1 MEYYGAIDQGT
12 TSTRFAIFDSEENL
26 VAIHQIEIEQIYPE
40 PDYVEHNPDEIWK
53 SVSICISEVGKKFDL
68 SKLSSIGIT
77 NQRETTVAWSKSTG
91 KPLYNAIVWQD
102 TRTQDI
108 CDEIVKIDELQSDF
122 KNTGLPVATYFS
134 LSKILWLLRNVD
146 KVKFAAENQDL
157 CFGTIDS
164 WILFKLTGKHLTD
177 VTNASR
183 TLIFDLQT
191 LSWNP
196 KIIEYFDIPKSS
208 LPEIKPSMYC
218 FAEDT
223 PFIEN
228 VPITAVLGDQQASL
242 FGHKAFK
249 VGESKNTYGTGCFF
263 LVNTGNEIIS
273 SNNGLISTVGYQIED
288 QPPVFA
294 LEGSVAVAGSSIQWL
309 RDNIGL
315 IDSSSDIEKLALLV
329 KDNGGVYFVPAF
341 SGLFSPHWD
350 PTARGTIVG
359 MSGHTNKSHIAR
371 AVLESVGFQNYELT
385 KAFELDLNF
394 KLSSLSVDGGMTAN
408 NLLMQFQADISDIKI
423 HSLKIKEV
431 TAFGAALASFSFI
444 NQKPLVSIVN
454 KVSRSKTW
462 SPNMNGKLREKY
474 LSRWNKAIEK
484 AKNWM

>member
-1 MEYYGAIDQGT
+1 MEYFASIDQGT
-12 TSTRFAIFDSEENL
+12 TSTRFAIFDSEENQ
-26 VAIHQIEIEQIYPE
+26 VAIHQIEIEQIYPL
-40 PDYVEHNPDEIWK
+40 PNYVEHNPNEIWE
-53 SVSICISEVGKKFDL
+53 SVKTCISEVGKKFDL
-68 SKLSSIGIT
+68 NKLSSIGIT

-91 KPLYNAIVWQD
+91 MPLYNAIVWQD

-108 CDEIVKIDELQSDF
+108 CDEITEIDELKSHF

-134 LSKILWLLRNVD
+134 LSKILWLLRNVED
-146 KVKFAAENQDL
+146 VKVAAKTDDL

-164 WILFKLTGKHLTD
+164 WILYKLTGKHLTD

-183 TLIFDLQT
+183 TLLFDLQT

-196 KIIEYFDIPKSS
+196 KIIDYFDIPESS
-208 LPEIKPSMYC
+208 LPEVKPSMSY
-218 FAEDT
+218 FAEST
-223 PFIEN
+223 SFVEN

-249 VGESKNTYGTGCFF
+249 TGDSKNTYGTGCFL
-263 LVNTGNEIIS
+263 LVNTGHNIIS
-273 SNNGLISTVGYQIED
+273 SKNGLISTVGYQIEN
-288 QPPVFA
+288 QPPVYA

-315 IDSSSDIEKLALLV
+315 INKSSDVEKLALLV

-371 AVLESVGFQNYELT
+371 AVLESVGFQNDELI
-385 KAFELDLNF
+385 KAFELDLNL
-394 KLSSLSVDGGMTAN
+394 KLSSISVDGGMTTN
-408 NLLMQFQADISDIKI
+408 NLLMQFQSDISDINI
-423 HSLKIKEV
+423 QSLEIKEV
-431 TAFGAALASFSFI
+431 TAYGAALASFTFI
-444 NQKPLVSIVN
+444 KQTPLESIVN
-454 KVSRSKTW
+454 KVSKSQTW
-462 SPNMNGKLREKY
+462 SPNMNGNLRENY
-474 LSRWNKAIEK
+474 LSRWKKAIEK

>member
-1 MEYYGAIDQGT
+1 MEYFASIDQGT
-12 TSTRFAIFDSEENL
+12 TSTRFAIFDSEENQ
-26 VAIHQIEIEQIYPE
+26 VAIHQIEIEQIYPL
-40 PDYVEHNPDEIWK
+40 PNYVEHNPNEIWE
-53 SVSICISEVGKKFDL
+53 SVKTCISEVGKKFDL
-68 SKLSSIGIT
+68 NKLSSIGIT

-91 KPLYNAIVWQD
+91 MPLYNAIVWQD

-108 CDEIVKIDELQSDF
+108 CDEITEIDELKSHF

-134 LSKILWLLRNVD
+134 LSKILWLLRNVED
-146 KVKFAAENQDL
+146 VKVAAKTDDL

-164 WILFKLTGKHLTD
+164 WILYKLTGKHLTD

-183 TLIFDLQT
+183 TLLFELQT

-196 KIIEYFDIPKSS
+196 KIIDYFDIPESS
-208 LPEIKPSMYC
+208 LPEVKPSMSY
-218 FAEDT
+218 FAENT
-223 PFIEN
+223 SFVEN

-249 VGESKNTYGTGCFF
+249 TGDSKNTYGTGCFL
-263 LVNTGNEIIS
+263 LVNTGHNIIS
-273 SNNGLISTVGYQIED
+273 SKNGLISTVGYQIEN
-288 QPPVFA
+288 QPPVYA

-315 IDSSSDIEKLALLV
+315 INKSSDVEKLALLV

-371 AVLESVGFQNYELT
+371 AVLESVGFQNDELI
-385 KAFELDLNF
+385 KAFELDLNL
-394 KLSSLSVDGGMTAN
+394 KLSSISVDGGMTTN
-408 NLLMQFQADISDIKI
+408 NLLMQFQSDISDINI
-423 HSLKIKEV
+423 QSLEIKEV
-431 TAFGAALASFSFI
+431 TAYGAALASFTFI
-444 NQKPLVSIVN
+444 KQTPLESIVN
-454 KVSRSKTW
+454 KVSKSQTW
-462 SPNMNGKLREKY
+462 SPNMNGNLRENY

>member
-1 MEYYGAIDQGT
+1 MEYFASIDQGT
-12 TSTRFAIFDSEENL
+12 TSTRFAIFDSEENQ
-26 VAIHQIEIEQIYPE
+26 VAIHQIEIEQIYPL
-40 PDYVEHNPDEIWK
+40 PNYVEHNPNEIWESVK
-53 SVSICISEVGKKFDL
+53 SCISEVGKKFDL
-68 SKLSSIGIT
+68 NKLSSIGIT

-91 KPLYNAIVWQD
+91 LPLYNAIVWQD

-108 CDEIVKIDELQSDF
+108 CDEITEIDELKSHF

-134 LSKILWLLRNVD
+134 LSKILWLLRNVED
-146 KVKFAAENQDL
+146 VKVAAKTEDL

-164 WILFKLTGKHLTD
+164 WILYKLTGKHLTD

-183 TLIFDLQT
+183 TLLFDLQT

-196 KIIEYFDIPKSS
+196 KIIDYFDIPGSS
-208 LPEIKPSMYC
+208 LPEVKPSMSY
-218 FAEDT
+218 FAENT
-223 PFIEN
+223 SFVEN

-249 VGESKNTYGTGCFF
+249 TGNSKNTYGTGCFL
-263 LVNTGNEIIS
+263 LVNTGNNIIS
-273 SNNGLISTVGYQIED
+273 SKNGLISTVGYQIEN
-288 QPPVFA
+288 QPPVYA

-315 IDSSSDIEKLALLV
+315 INKSSDVEKLALLV

-371 AVLESVGFQNYELT
+371 SVLESVGFQNDELI
-385 KAFELDLNF
+385 KAFELDLNL
-394 KLSSLSVDGGMTAN
+394 KLSSISVDGGMTTN
-408 NLLMQFQADISDIKI
+408 NLLMQFQSDISDINI
-423 HSLKIKEV
+423 QSLKIKEI
-431 TAFGAALASFSFI
+431 TAFGAALASFTFI
-444 NQKPLVSIVN
+444 NQTPLESIVN
-454 KVSRSKTW
+454 KVSKSQTW
-462 SPNMNGKLREKY
+462 SPNMNGNLRENY
-474 LSRWNKAIEK
+474 LARWNKAIEK